1 MNLSNQN
8 YHIQIHM
15 CKLQLEKKKK
25 KNVGCKKDFM
35 ERPLVNMY
43 KFLNFDNRF

>member
-1 MNLSNQN
+1 MS
-8 YHIQIHM
+8 
-15 CKLQLEKKKK
+15 KLQLKKKNK
-25 KNVGCKKDFM
+25 NKNVGCKKDFM